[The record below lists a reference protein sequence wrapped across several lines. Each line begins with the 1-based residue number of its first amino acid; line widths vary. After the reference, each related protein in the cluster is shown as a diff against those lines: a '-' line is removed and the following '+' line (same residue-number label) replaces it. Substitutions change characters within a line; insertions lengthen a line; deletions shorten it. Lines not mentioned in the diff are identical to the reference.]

1 MTDPTAALL
10 ALLHLAAKGDI
21 RTYLNS
27 VHVEAS
33 AREHFLV
40 ASNGQI
46 IGAMRQEQGI
56 EEGPEAFTVQV
67 PRAVV
72 EALRKAG
79 PSIQLRSPDGLDW
92 TATDVLTGSSHRW
105 HADGPR
111 YPDWRRAMPVRAN
124 GETAQ
129 FNPDNLMAVHKF
141 STAMGAKTA
150 KNESAF
156 LIAHNG
162 EDGALVQVRGVP
174 EFVGLLMP
182 WRRAFVEKHLRMEP
196 PSWVRALAATE
207 AHAEADCD
215 QV

>member
-1 MTDPTAALL
+1 MQITLNTKPLV

-21 RTYLNS
+21 RTYLNT

-79 PSIQLRSPDGLDW
+79 PSIHLHSPNGLAW
-92 TATDVLTGSSHRW
+92 TATDTLTGSSHRW
-105 HADGPR
+105 HADGLH
-111 YPDWRRAMPVRAN
+111 YPDWRRAIPVRAN

-129 FNPDNLMAVHKF
+129 FNPENLLAMHKF
-141 STAMGAKTA
+141 SAAKGAKTTN
-150 KNESAF
+150 NESAF

-207 AHAEADCD
+207 ADCD
-215 QV
+215 LA